1 MALERIVPD
10 SPEAMPLFAKHIA
23 RYMFTYNFVQ
33 NKEVLDVGCGCG
45 YGTKYIADSNAKK
58 VTGLDIEKDAIDYA
72 KIHYEKENLEYIVS
86 DCNKVPFLNNNFDV
100 IVAYEL
106 IEHLRAPEIFL
117 DEMFR
122 LLKDD
127 GTFLVSTPNKATY
140 SPNTGIYDSPNEF
153 HVREY
158 YFDQFAGL
166 LNNYFSNI
174 EMFAEHTA
182 PSYLRNV
189 ENMKNLDNK
198 ISNLRKEMRKE
209 IDLSTMRIVDLIC
222 PKIIR
227 KLIPQ
232 FVRDHFNKRL
242 IIKDSVMEMESNA
255 NQCRIENEIDTNHV
269 VKAIRPA
276 IMNWTD
282 IHITQHNFQSCLYFL
297 AVCRK

>member
-1 MALERIVPD
+1 MALERIIPD
-10 SPEAMPLFAKHIA
+10 SPEAMPLFGKHIA

-45 YGTKYIADSNAKK
+45 YGTKHIADSNAKK
-58 VTGLDIEKDAIDYA
+58 VIGLDIEKDAIDYA
-72 KIHYEKENLEYIVS
+72 KIHYEKENLQYIVS
-86 DCNKVPFLNNNFDV
+86 DCKRVPFPNNNFDV

-127 GTFLVSTPNKATY
+127 GTFLVSTPNKATF
-140 SPNTGIYDSPNEF
+140 SPNTDIYDSPNEF

-158 YFDQFAGL
+158 YYDQFVEL
-166 LNNYFSNI
+166 LKSYFSKV
-174 EMFAEHTA
+174 EMFAEHNA

-189 ENMKNLDNK
+189 ENMEIMSENMSNLDK
-198 ISNLRKEMRKE
+198 EISNLRKE

-242 IIKDSVMEMESNA
+242 ITQNDEKGIIPIV
-255 NQCRIENEIDTNHV
+255 NQVELKINHV
-269 VKAIRPA
+269 MKGIKSP

-282 IHITQHNFQSCLYFL
+282 IDINQYNPHNCLYFL
-297 AVCRK
+297 AVCKK